1 MRHAEKFRIDER
13 GAVLPLVLA
22 VTLVA
27 FLLIAAGA
35 LHAVNHRKNQFL
47 EWEMLRA
54 QYAAESGIAV
64 VQNRLLENREWN
76 GAMTMTWDGI
86 RVRTVVEKRDSRGLH
101 LRSVGQNSVV
111 KQTIRVVLDPETLEV
126 IRWER

>member
-1 MRHAEKFRIDER
+1 MMRTGGFRKDER
-13 GAVLPLVLA
+13 GAALPLVLA
-22 VTLVA
+22 VSTMI

-35 LHAVNHRKNQFL
+35 LHTVNNRRHQSL

-64 VQNRLLENREWN
+64 VQERLRKRPGWR

-86 RVRTVVEKRDSRGLH
+86 TVRTVVEGQGSDGLR
-101 LRSVGQNSVV
+101 LRSVGRKSSV
-111 KQTIRVVLDPETLEV
+111 KQTIRVILDPETLAV
-126 IRWER
+126 KRWER